1 MKKLLAVIGIIILVV
16 PTALAVLFYNNA
28 LVEESLR
35 EKLLRVEVTDEHGTL
50 YEYTSESADEMKN
63 AFDTLRSFNSVT
75 EKSMSKKS
83 DLVKLFEN
91 SALSEDNPKCSRF
104 YIKYQTNHNEYSV
117 ELFITDKEGNGSY
130 IAYLA
135 IDEDNVVCFDDVAKK
150 KLLTCK
156 FTYSIYNNSR
166 IPELT
171 VGDRIVK
178 YSSATWKVQTANGE
192 FVDVPC
198 NNGANAELE
207 AFNAQFSF
215 SQKPDA
221 ASVRVRDKNDA
232 ELYNAD
238 LAAFGS
244 FTLARSGELTIDVTA
259 FWYQQSDR
267 SFYGTVTYTYTAYF
281 TAEPRF
287 EMNAYEAQPGGTLL
301 LSCINIPESADI
313 GAKIGERPVNL
324 YRNGENVY
332 AFVAF
337 PYDTVP
343 GQYSINITVA
353 DKVHK
358 IAVTVTDKKFSTT
371 AQIPVNMMPADRF
384 SAAASEDAINEYRDL
399 MKAIG
404 AEKSGELRYD
414 GTLLDYQLSF
424 VLYKGYGLYMP
435 YEAENK
441 TLRNDGV
448 LFTAR
453 VGSTVPSMGAGTVA
467 AVGECAYLGKY
478 VVVDHGY
485 GLRTWYTS
493 LDAVDVKVGDAVEK
507 NGKLGTTGTGGISP
521 EGTMLVMVTV
531 DDIPVTPYVFWEG
544 ARMFAK

>member
-1 MKKLLAVIGIIILVV
+1 LQDFLKKKKKCGVVIIDNNLNFKDKIVGRTILYRCDNVRKLLALSHFRFCNIDTEHLRFIGITGTNGKTSSALLTREILKSAGYKVGFIGTGRIEYDGLTLCDTDYSMTTPDPWILYPAIKKMQSLGCEV
-16 PTALAVLFYNNA
+16 IVMEVSSHALALDKVAPLRFEYGIFTN
-28 LVEESLR
+28 LSPEHLDFHSDIEE
-35 EKLLRVEVTDEHGTL
+35 
-50 YEYTSESADEMKN
+50 YY
-63 AFDTLRSFNSVT
+63 
-75 EKSMSKKS
+75 
-83 DLVKLFEN
+83 
-91 SALSEDNPKCSRF
+91 
-104 YIKYQTNHNEYSV
+104 
-117 ELFITDKEGNGSY
+117 
-130 IAYLA
+130 
-135 IDEDNVVCFDDVAKK
+135 VAKK

-244 FTLARSGELTIDVTA
+244 FTLARSGELTVDVTA

-301 LSCINIPESADI
+301 LSCINIPEAADI

-424 VLYKGYGLYMP
+424 VLYKGNGL
-435 YEAENK
+435 
-441 TLRNDGV
+441 
-448 LFTAR
+448 
-453 VGSTVPSMGAGTVA
+453 
-467 AVGECAYLGKY
+467 
-478 VVVDHGY
+478 
-485 GLRTWYTS
+485 
-493 LDAVDVKVGDAVEK
+493 
-507 NGKLGTTGTGGISP
+507 
-521 EGTMLVMVTV
+521 
-531 DDIPVTPYVFWEG
+531 
-544 ARMFAK
+544 